1 MYKSFLSIFN
11 YFDSSDSNF
20 LFRWFAP
27 LLEISRCFC
36 FIFAKSTLLKVT
48 ETEFKEFNLELNVV
62 SHVLQMLFIWS
73 AVLWA
78 IVFAYRLLDAKLQI
92 TSNLDEKLSKLQK
105 KLIKGLQIRMNET
118 EFKKVN

>member
-1 MYKSFLSIFN
+1 
-11 YFDSSDSNF
+11 
-20 LFRWFAP
+20 
-27 LLEISRCFC
+27 
-36 FIFAKSTLLKVT
+36 
-48 ETEFKEFNLELNVV
+48 
-62 SHVLQMLFIWS
+62 MLFIWS